1 MKLIIGKLN
10 NNNGLYYW
18 KIEEDVIT
26 KFNLEKDKYFKNLV
40 GNYAIVEN
48 MSDFDLV
55 KIVGVV
61 ETIPEYE
68 KVLNSKTINK
78 KVVNIVGSEML
89 RPTLRTTSITI
100 NTSGITTRAT
110 EPYVYTTG
118 VSEND

>member
-55 KIVGVV
+55 KTVGVV

>member
-18 KIEEDVIT
+18 KIEEDAIT

>member
-40 GNYAIVEN
+40 GNYAIVKN

>member
-1 MKLIIGKLN
+1 MKLIIGKSN

>member
-10 NNNGLYYW
+10 NANGLYYW
-18 KIEEDVIT
+18 KIEDNIVA
-26 KFNLEKDKYFKNLV
+26 KFNLDNAKNFNNLV

-68 KVLNSKTINK
+68 KVLNNKTINK
-78 KVVNIVGSEML
+78 KVVNVIGSEML
-89 RPTLRTTSITI
+89 RPTDKITSTSITI
-100 NTSGITTRAT
+100 NTNGFTTLGKD
-110 EPYVYTTG
+110 YTY
-118 VSEND
+118 NA

>member
-26 KFNLEKDKYFKNLV
+26 KFNLEEDKYFKNLV

-89 RPTLRTTSITI
+89 RPTLKTTSITI
-100 NTSGITTRAT
+100 NTSGITTRTT